1 MDCFE
6 NLVIGYSADLVDE
19 YCVNIVDE
27 YCVNIVAEYCADIV
41 AEYCA
46 DLVAEYCA
54 DLVAQFIL
62 ADYFLPSTMS
72 PRQPPCV
79 DPTTQPAPANTP
91 LALCSVK

>member
-1 MDCFE
+1 MVYFE
-6 NLVIGYSADLVDE
+6 NIVVEYIADPVVEFFENIVVEYCADLVDE
-19 YCVNIVDE
+19 YS
-27 YCVNIVAEYCADIV
+27 
-41 AEYCA
+41 
-46 DLVAEYCA
+46 A